1 LHAIV
6 GVGIAF
12 GAGCGGSSTESET
25 ANDDGPD
32 PSKFDPFCDST
43 WPTTKGSPGPPTC
56 TDPKNECD
64 PVTRL
69 SCSVSLGGLRCDYE
83 RHSAF
88 CVDGA
93 WLCHPDQADI
103 AQCRCFGEIPPG
115 MVCTETGWAPTS
127 PG

>member
-1 LHAIV
+1 MTSKLLHAIV

-25 ANDDGPD
+25 ANDE
-32 PSKFDPFCDST
+32 
-43 WPTTKGSPGPPTC
+43 GSPGPPTC